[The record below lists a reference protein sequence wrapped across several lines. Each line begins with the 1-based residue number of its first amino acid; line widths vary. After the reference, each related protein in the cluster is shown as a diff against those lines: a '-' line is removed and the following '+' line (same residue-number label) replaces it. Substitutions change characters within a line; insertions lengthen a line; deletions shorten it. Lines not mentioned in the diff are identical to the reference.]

1 MQFYVYYNLCQF
13 TNCYMYN
20 RLHFFLHCP
29 IHKLQF
35 INLFTLWF
43 YDYQVSIVNIIF
55 LSDSDEDPLPPK
67 IRYYT
72 RMQQICTTSVSFNA
86 HVTCFVD
93 ISFFLGEDIILYNY
107 CASNF
112 LVLALCNLG
121 QRDWYC
127 SLVRVSSLVLI

>member
-1 MQFYVYYNLCQF
+1 MCIIICVNLPTATCTIACIF
-13 TNCYMYN
+13 SCIVPYINCSLSIYLLCDFMTIKSLLLILSSYQI
-20 RLHFFLHCP
+20 LMKILFHL
-29 IHKLQF
+29 KL
-35 INLFTLWF
+35 
-43 YDYQVSIVNIIF
+43 
-55 LSDSDEDPLPPK
+55 
-67 IRYYT
+67 RYYT
-72 RMQQICTTSVSFNA
+72 HMQQICTTSVSFNA